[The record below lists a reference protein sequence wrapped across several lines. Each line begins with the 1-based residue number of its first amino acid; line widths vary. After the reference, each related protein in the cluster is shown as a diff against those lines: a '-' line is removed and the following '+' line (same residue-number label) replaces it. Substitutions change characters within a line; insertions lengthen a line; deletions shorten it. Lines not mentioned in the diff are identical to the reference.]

1 MGTRSRVA
9 VMHGNVCKSVYCHY
23 DGYLDYTGRILLAH
37 YNSTAANLLI
47 ARGDNSGVKETL
59 EEMNFYADREE
70 SAEDRA
76 LIAASGIE
84 LEEVNEFLEST
95 PWLVSHT
102 FEEFLDQV
110 QGNGCEYYYVM
121 RDGVWYAGCV
131 YETEGLIKNGLVAL
145 KDAMTA
151 IESADV
157 A

>member
-9 VMHGNVCKSVYCHY
+9 VMHGDVCKSVYCHY

-37 YNSTAANLLI
+37 YDSTAANMLI
-47 ARGDNSGVKETL
+47 ARGDNSGVKETI

-95 PWLVSHT
+95 PWQVAHT
-102 FEEFLDQV
+102 FEEFLEQV
-110 QGNGCEYYYVM
+110 ENCCGEYYYVM

-131 YETEGLIKNGLVAL
+131 YETEGLVKNGLVAL
-145 KDAMTA
+145 KDALEA
-151 IESADV
+151 LPVEG
-157 A
+157 

>member
-9 VMHGNVCKSVYCHY
+9 VMHGDVCKSVYCHY

-59 EEMNFYADREE
+59 EEMNFYADRDDDNV
-70 SAEDRA
+70 S
-76 LIAASGIE
+76 
-84 LEEVNEFLEST
+84 
-95 PWLVSHT
+95 WQVSHT

-131 YETEGLIKNGLVAL
+131 YETQGLIKNGLVAL
-145 KDAMTA
+145 KDAIAA
-151 IESADV
+151 ISETV
-157 A
+157 AE